1 MIQTMPGKIFKKI
14 KFTCLCPHSKIFSF
28 NFNFLASS
36 TSLKKCKEIYN
47 KINKKKECRKII
59 INVKNEKK
67 DINYQETRVE

>member
-1 MIQTMPGKIFKKI
+1 M
-14 KFTCLCPHSKIFSF
+14 
-28 NFNFLASS
+28 
-36 TSLKKCKEIYN
+36 YN